1 MTAPLLAVTLL
12 PLLAVYPAHGELLF
26 KVLKYMEM
34 WFIGHSMYLNLLVF
48 HNYLKR
54 LTKDEPMKN
63 KLAMLLAFVMML
75 TVSACN
81 ADEAAINARNSLRTA
96 KVTYEMAMEASVEL
110 HKADKLTDEQ
120 MAKVN
125 EAAVIFVDVYLM
137 AVDAL
142 DTYVTTNKALS
153 EQDLA
158 AAVDAVTDGL
168 NVFIKSLV
176 QLGVDIKSELML
188 RGKP

>member
-12 PLLAVYPAHGELLF
+12 PLPAVYPAHGGLLF

-34 WFIGHSMYLNLLVF
+34 WFIEHSMYLNLLVF
-48 HNYLKR
+48 HKYLKR

-96 KVTYEMAMEASVEL
+96 KVTYETAMEASVEL

-168 NVFIKSLV
+168 NTFIKSLV
-176 QLGVDIKSELML
+176 QLGVDIKEQTDAK
-188 RGKP
+188 GKP

>member
-1 MTAPLLAVTLL
+1 
-12 PLLAVYPAHGELLF
+12 
-26 KVLKYMEM
+26 
-34 WFIGHSMYLNLLVF
+34 
-48 HNYLKR
+48 
-54 LTKDEPMKN
+54 
-63 KLAMLLAFVMML
+63 
-75 TVSACN
+75 
-81 ADEAAINARNSLRTA
+81 
-96 KVTYEMAMEASVEL
+96 
-110 HKADKLTDEQ
+110 

-168 NVFIKSLV
+168 NTFIKSLV
-176 QLGVDIKSELML
+176 QLGVDIKEQTDAK
-188 RGKP
+188 G

>member
-1 MTAPLLAVTLL
+1 M
-12 PLLAVYPAHGELLF
+12 
-26 KVLKYMEM
+26 
-34 WFIGHSMYLNLLVF
+34 
-48 HNYLKR
+48 
-54 LTKDEPMKN
+54 
-63 KLAMLLAFVMML
+63 
-75 TVSACN
+75 
-81 ADEAAINARNSLRTA
+81 
-96 KVTYEMAMEASVEL
+96 EL

-158 AAVDAVTDGL
+158 AAVDAVTAGL
-168 NVFIKSLV
+168 NAFIKSLV
-176 QLGVDIKSELML
+176 QLGVDIKEQTDAK
-188 RGKP
+188 G

>member
-12 PLLAVYPAHGELLF
+12 PLPAVYPAHGGLLF

-120 MAKVN
+120 MAKAN

-176 QLGVDIKSELML
+176 QLGVDIKAN
-188 RGKP
+188 